1 MSEKMKVAV
10 IGLGAMGLP
19 IARNLARAGYPTQ
32 GWNRST
38 GPRELAAQQGIATP
52 ANLNEIDA
60 RIVFVTLP
68 DLPQLIEV
76 LENGLQSA
84 LKPGDYLVVMS
95 TVSPVEIISF
105 AASMNERGII
115 VIDAPLSGGELG
127 AQEATLSIM
136 VGADEEN
143 FKFLQPIFAILGKT
157 VVLLGGIGAGQL
169 TKAANQIVVAINL
182 AAIGEAVTLA
192 RRAGLDASKV
202 LEIFAG
208 GLANSAVLQLRR
220 PKIEAMEFPAGG
232 KSKFLLK
239 DLYFALDA
247 AKSDG
252 TELPVTEL
260 VTQLYAQLIENG
272 DGELDHSAII
282 REIERLSN

>member
-1 MSEKMKVAV
+1 MEVAV

-19 IARNLARAGYPTQ
+19 IATNLARAGYPTQ
-32 GWNRST
+32 GWNRSAA
-38 GPRELAAQQGIATP
+38 PRERASKEGIATP
-52 ANLNEIDA
+52 ENLNEIDA

-76 LENGLQSA
+76 LNNGLQDA

-95 TVSPVEIISF
+95 TVSPVEIIKF
-105 AASMNERGII
+105 AASMKERDII
-115 VIDAPLSGGELG
+115 VIDAPLSGGEVG

-136 VGADEEN
+136 VGTNEES
-143 FKFLQPIFAILGKT
+143 FQFLQPIFAILGKT
-157 VVLLGGIGAGQL
+157 VVLLGDVGAGQL

-220 PKIEAMEFPAGG
+220 PKIEAMDFPAGG

-252 TELPVTEL
+252 TELPMTEL

>member
-1 MSEKMKVAV
+1 MNQKIKVAV

-19 IARNLARAGYPTQ
+19 IATNLARAGYPTQ
-32 GWNRST
+32 GWNRSESA
-38 GPRELAAQQGIATP
+38 REAASKVGISTP

-76 LENGLQSA
+76 LGNGLQEA

-95 TVSPVEIISF
+95 TVSPVEITKF
-105 AASMNERGII
+105 AASMKERGVI
-115 VIDAPLSGGELG
+115 VVDAPLSGGEVG
-127 AQEATLSIM
+127 AAQATLSIM
-136 VGADEEN
+136 VGADKSSFE
-143 FKFLQPIFAILGKT
+143 FLQPILATLGKT
-157 VVLLGGIGAGQL
+157 VVLLGDVGSGQL

-182 AAIGEAVTLA
+182 AAIGEAITLA

-202 LEIFAG
+202 LEIFSG

-220 PKIEAMEFPAGG
+220 PKIEAMDFPAGG

-252 TELPVTEL
+252 TDLPVTEL
-260 VTQLYAQLIENG
+260 VTQLYAKLIEHG

>member
-1 MSEKMKVAV
+1 MGKVPVAV

-19 IARNLARAGYPTQ
+19 IATNLAKAGYPTQ
-32 GWNRST
+32 AWNRSSEPLKRAKT
-38 GPRELAAQQGIATP
+38 QGVDTREQLSD
-52 ANLNEIDA
+52 IDA
-60 RIVFVTLP
+60 RVVLVTLP

-76 LENGLQSA
+76 LEKGLQSA
-84 LKPGDYLVVMS
+84 LKAGDYLLVMS
-95 TVSPVEIISF
+95 TVSPVEIITF
-105 AASMNERGII
+105 AAAQKELGIT
-115 VIDAPLSGGELG
+115 VVDAPMSGGELG
-127 AQEATLSIM
+127 AQEARLSIM
-136 VGADEEN
+136 VGGDQSS
-143 FKFLQPIFAILGKT
+143 FDKLKPIFDVLGKT
-157 VVLLGGIGAGQL
+157 IILLGPVGAGQL

-220 PKIEAMEFPAGG
+220 PKIEAMDFPAGG

-239 DLYFALDA
+239 DLHFAQDA
-247 AKSDG
+247 ASSSE
-252 TELPVTEL
+252 TELPVTDL
-260 VTQLYAQLIENG
+260 VTALYAKLIEHG
-272 DGELDHSAII
+272 EGELDHSAII

>member
-1 MSEKMKVAV
+1 M
-10 IGLGAMGLP
+10 
-19 IARNLARAGYPTQ
+19 
-32 GWNRST
+32 
-38 GPRELAAQQGIATP
+38 
-52 ANLNEIDA
+52 
-60 RIVFVTLP
+60 TLP

-76 LENGLQSA
+76 LNNGLQDA

-95 TVSPVEIISF
+95 TVSPVEIIKF
-105 AASMNERGII
+105 AASMKERDII
-115 VIDAPLSGGELG
+115 VIDAPLSGGEVG

-136 VGADEEN
+136 VGTNEES
-143 FKFLQPIFAILGKT
+143 FQFLQPIFAILGKT
-157 VVLLGGIGAGQL
+157 VVLLGDVGAGQL

-220 PKIEAMEFPAGG
+220 PKIEAMDFPAGG

-252 TELPVTEL
+252 TELPMTEL